1 MNTYLKFISAL
12 ALGALLSNANADTTM
27 YVGGYGGSTEKLF
40 KEKLIPEFEKKEAGV
55 KVVYVAGNSTDTLA
69 KLAAQKGRQELSV
82 AVIDDGPMYQAVSQG
97 LCAPVEQAGTVKD
110 LYPLAKM
117 AGDRSIGI
125 GMLATGLVYNKDVF
139 AKNGWAPPTS
149 WNDLA
154 DPKYR
159 GKVVIP
165 PISNGYGLLTLLM
178 MARINGGS
186 ETNVEPGFQALSK
199 KVSPN
204 VLAWEPSPG
213 NMAQML
219 QTGEAA
225 LGVWGNGRVQDVINQ
240 GAPVAFVYPKEGA
253 IALMSAAC
261 PVAGAPQPALAQRFV
276 QFLVSPDAQTNFATV
291 SGWGPVNKTVT
302 LPPALAAKVVAGPDK
317 VKALITPNY
326 DVVNAKRAEW
336 TARWNRSV
344 ER

>member
-1 MNTYLKFISAL
+1 MNTYLKVISAL
-12 ALGALLSNANADTTM
+12 ALTALVTNANADTTI
-27 YVGGYGGSTEKLF
+27 YVGGYGGSTEKLL
-40 KEKLIPEFEKKEAGV
+40 KEKLIPEFEKREAGV
-55 KVVYVAGNSTDTLA
+55 KVVYVAGNSTDILA
-69 KLAAQKGRQELSV
+69 KLEAQKGRQELSV
-82 AVIDDGPMYQAVSQG
+82 AIIDDGPMYQAVGQA
-97 LCAPVEQAGTVKD
+97 LCAPVEQTGAVRD
-110 LYPLAKM
+110 LYPLARM
-117 AGDRSIGI
+117 AGDRSVGI
-125 GMLATGLVYNKDVF
+125 GMLAVGLVYNKDVF
-139 AKNGWAPPTS
+139 AKRGWAPPTS
-149 WNDLA
+149 WSDLA
-154 DPKYR
+154 DPKYQ

-186 ETNVEPGFQALSK
+186 ETNIDPGFQALTK

-225 LGVWGNGRVQDVINQ
+225 LAVWGNGRVQDVINQ

-253 IALMSAAC
+253 FALMSAAC
-261 PVAGAPQPALAQRFV
+261 PVAGAPQPTLAQRFL
-276 QFLVSPDAQTNFATV
+276 QFLVSPEAQTSFATV

-302 LPPALAAKVVAGPDK
+302 LPAAVAAKVVSGPDK
-317 VKALITPNY
+317 VKSLIMPNY
-326 DVVNAKRAEW
+326 DVVNVKRAEW

-344 ER
+344 EH